1 MAIRPTPTGPKAPP
15 RAQVDA
21 IIRRYLK
28 PDQTP
33 NWRAEFPLY
42 YGLWKRYPSVAFW
55 THHELP
61 FPLNSLAWFLTEQG
75 KATLESDW
83 VVFHYV
89 PPAVSTTLTGA
100 PAEESPPPAAP
111 SEARGVDTLPQPAY
125 TVPAPPVRPR
135 TVADFLNHS

>member
-1 MAIRPTPTGPKAPP
+1 MAIRKAPTGPKPPP

-33 NWRAEFPLY
+33 NWRAEFPLW
-42 YGLWKRYPSVAFW
+42 YGLFKAYPSLTFW

-61 FPLNSLAWFLTEQG
+61 FALNSLAWFLTEQG

-83 VVFHYV
+83 LVFHYV
-89 PPAVSTTLTGA
+89 PPEDTCEDAVL
-100 PAEESPPPAAP
+100 
-111 SEARGVDTLPQPAY
+111 DTVPQPGY
-125 TVPAPPVRPR
+125 TDPYKPTVVRPR
-135 TVADFLNHS
+135 TVAEFLKTTP